1 MGSIGDAPKGKGK
14 RPKNKPT
21 LTDANKPVI
30 DALRDNLQG
39 NKIWICK
46 DDTLEVNRKPLEGFV
61 CTPGEGVTAEEHTNV
76 LLSAINNMLS
86 NMEQAE
92 TVVEAVMEFDEFEQ
106 EGEVHFIYP
115 NLSDRNMWRNVVN
128 YRMPNNFI
136 RRLAEQYSIEQN
148 IAVRWVLEYLKYMY
162 IKSLHPNSWEGLGT
176 LIKRKLGRTW
186 AGRVIRKRKLGK
198 YKKRNINIQ
207 KMTLGGEKPYKITF
221 DIIIQDKHNPK
232 SIGPLDIT
240 IPAMAMFFAKKKLV
254 EHLKNSID
262 IHVRDFDIVVEDD
275 DD

>member
-162 IKSLHPNSWEGLGT
+162 IKSLHPNSVPSENIGKVCRLHTQYTKSYGDLCGILENRIHYEPIDVQIITQHTEYNRT
-176 LIKRKLGRTW
+176 LNRYYSEFGFAPDMISWNGCESLD
-186 AGRVIRKRKLGK
+186 V
-198 YKKRNINIQ
+198 
-207 KMTLGGEKPYKITF
+207 EKSV
-221 DIIIQDKHNPK
+221 NPK
-232 SIGPLDIT
+232 RFWII
-240 IPAMAMFFAKKKLV
+240 KKFWK
-254 EHLKNSID
+254 
-262 IHVRDFDIVVEDD
+262 R
-275 DD
+275 